1 MGTNE
6 LKVFNEYLTNLKEVE
21 AQIKVLQDEADAIK
35 DLIKETMS
43 VQGEEELHV
52 GDYKVIYK
60 EVLSN
65 RFDSTNFKKSY
76 GELYKQFTKTT
87 TYKRLTIN

>member
-1 MGTNE
+1 MSTHE
-6 LKVFNEYLTNLKEVE
+6 LKIFNEYLNNLKEVE
-21 AQIKVLQDEADAIK
+21 AQIKVLQDEADANK

-52 GDYKVIYK
+52 GDYKISYK
-60 EVLSN
+60 EVLFN